1 MGEGGWGREKEGGG
15 GREERKEEEGKVE
28 SGVVRREGGYRAMSK
43 LIWIWSQPCIHI
55 MQAMWGKSWQFTEQG
70 KFKVGLDPE
79 TRSFTVAEF
88 HDLENSC

>member
-15 GREERKEEEGKVE
+15 REGRKEEEGKVE

-55 MQAMWGKSWQFTEQG
+55 MQAMWVGGESHGNLLSKGSLKLDWTLRQG
-70 KFKVGLDPE
+70 LSLLLNFMI
-79 TRSFTVAEF
+79 
-88 HDLENSC
+88 